1 MSRTETRLILVLLVF
16 VDIGLKKRIDDFT
29 FAMSLLSSRL
39 ATWLWVV
46 HSILAVIRRTL
57 ILVTDEMEFI
67 ALYRE
72 VRKYN
77 CRKHTVRF
85 AYVTRL
91 WVEGQ

>member
-1 MSRTETRLILVLLVF
+1 MLSVF
-16 VDIGLKKRIDDFT
+16 VDIRLKKRIDDFT
-29 FAMSLLSSRL
+29 FVMSLLSSRL
-39 ATWLWVV
+39 AAWLWVV
-46 HSILAVIRRTL
+46 HSILAVIRRSL

-72 VRKYN
+72 VRRYN
-77 CRKHTVRF
+77 CRKHIVDF